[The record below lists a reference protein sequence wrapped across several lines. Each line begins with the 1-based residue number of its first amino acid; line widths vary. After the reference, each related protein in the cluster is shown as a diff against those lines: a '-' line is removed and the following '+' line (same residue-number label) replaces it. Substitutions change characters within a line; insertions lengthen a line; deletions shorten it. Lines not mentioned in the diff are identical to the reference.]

1 MTHLDVISLHVVTMS
16 GRMKR
21 HRTDLH
27 YLGTCSPKNRKLL
40 LKNAN
45 TELLRAIVEAAWTV
59 LSGEVKLTPAQ
70 RRRLIKDESV
80 LRQLATRQR
89 NLTEKRK
96 VLTSQRGGNVI
107 GFLFNLL
114 KNIF

>member
-1 MTHLDVISLHVVTMS
+1 MS

-21 HRTDLH
+21 YRSDLH
-27 YLGTCSPKNRKLL
+27 YLGTCSPKTRKLL

-45 TELLRAIVEAAWTV
+45 TDLLRAIAEAAWTV
-59 LSGEVKLTPAQ
+59 LSGKIKLTPAQ
-70 RRRLIKDESV
+70 RRRLVKDESV
-80 LRQLATRQR
+80 LRQLATKQR
-89 NLTEKRK
+89 NLTDKRK
-96 VLTSQRGGNVI
+96 VLASQRGGNVI

>member
-1 MTHLDVISLHVVTMS
+1 MS
-16 GRMKR
+16 GRMKHCR
-21 HRTDLH
+21 GDLH
-27 YLGTCSPKNRKLL
+27 YLGTCSPKTRKLL

-45 TELLRAIVEAAWTV
+45 GELLKAIAEAAWTV

-70 RRRLIKDESV
+70 RRRLVKDESI
-80 LRQLATRQR
+80 LRQLATKQR
-89 NLTEKRK
+89 SVADKRK

>member
-1 MTHLDVISLHVVTMS
+1 MLFRAVTMS
-16 GRMKR
+16 NRMKKC
-21 HRTDLH
+21 RTDLQ
-27 YLGTCSPKNRKLL
+27 YLGKCAPKTRKLL

-45 TELLRAIVEAAWTV
+45 TDLLKAIAEAAWTV

-70 RRRLIKDESV
+70 RRRLVKDESI
-80 LRQLATRQR
+80 LKQLATKQR
-89 NLTEKRK
+89 TVAEKRK
-96 VLTSQRGGNVI
+96 VVASQRGGNVI